1 MEQSEMISFVEEQ
14 VNKTLT
20 LFKQYFDYADTD
32 KDGKLTLKG
41 MNVFEE
47 QKLSV
52 SYFSIL
58 NVLQRWKLMQKNKN
72 LNGKMKQLY
81 ITFKTSFNCVIF
93 MK

>member
-58 NVLQRWKLMQKNKN
+58 NVL
-72 LNGKMKQLY
+72 
-81 ITFKTSFNCVIF
+81 
-93 MK
+93 